1 MIQFNVGTYT
11 ISMKYLFKRGNRN
24 TYYYRRRVPTELA
37 EYCPKPF
44 IEISLKH
51 SDRAALAI
59 AKESAG

>member
-1 MIQFNVGTYT
+1 
-11 ISMKYLFKRGNRN
+11 MKYLFKRGNRN